1 MARRKNR
8 TFTEVELEFMRILW
22 ERGEAAP
29 EDIADS
35 LAAQGRSLSGGSIRN
50 VLAIM
55 QEKGY
60 ITRRK
65 ESRAFLYRAKVRE
78 EEARRGMVSDL
89 LEHVFEGSESSLV
102 SSLLDRRDLRPEEL
116 EKIERLIAERKRR
129 GKP

>member
-1 MARRKNR
+1 
-8 TFTEVELEFMRILW
+8 
-22 ERGEAAP
+22 
-29 EDIADS
+29 
-35 LAAQGRSLSGGSIRN
+35 
-50 VLAIM
+50 M

-78 EEARRGMVSDL
+78 EEAHRGMVSDL

>member
-22 ERGEAAP
+22 DRGEAAP
-29 EDIADS
+29 EDIADA

-116 EKIERLIAERKRR
+116 DKIERLIAERKRR
-129 GKP
+129 EKP